1 MAGKPVNI
9 TIGATVA
16 SSLGAAVRDAKNQ
29 LGTLGAKISSLND
42 KKVKVDQLVAMKAQ
56 TNDLG
61 RAYGQARKRAD
72 ELSAA
77 YAAMGPPTAAQTREM
92 RAAEQAAE
100 KAGAALTKQREALRE
115 LRASL
120 HSAGVDTRNLGT
132 ESVRLGSQLDTL
144 KRRTEALSRARQA
157 DKDNRDKRG
166 QHLGNVM
173 STAAVGMTLAA
184 PLKTAMDFE
193 AQMSRV
199 GAVSNSTKEQ
209 QVQLTAKARE
219 MGRDTKF
226 SALEAGQGMEYLA
239 MAGFNA
245 NQQMAAIGGVLD
257 VAAAAGTELGRTSDI
272 VSNALTGFGLQ
283 ADQAGRVGDVL
294 TKTFT
299 GSNTTLESL
308 GETLKYVAP
317 VASSAGA
324 SIELV
329 AAMTGVLGDAGIQ
342 GSMAGTTLRNTFLR
356 LIAPAKD
363 AQKHMKQLGISAE
376 QMREIMADPEGQQ
389 AAHYI
394 KKMGIDVADENGN
407 LRDWMDILTELS
419 VKMGN
424 LSQADRLEAASS
436 IFGKYA
442 VSGGLALL
450 DSLRH
455 DEKYI
460 EEQVKNMREQGAT
473 EEEIQKYR
481 LETRNKLQD
490 RYNKNLLASQQ
501 GFAKQVAARML
512 DNTKGEFTILGSAV
526 SDLAIEIGNVL
537 APAARDSA
545 KNLTSLANKASAFVH
560 AFPVLSRAVLLGVG
574 SILLLSLSA
583 YALGFA
589 WTVLKAP
596 FLKMN
601 VVWQKVRAE
610 QALLRISN
618 AETGASATLLGSKW
632 GAFKSKAGGV
642 GGVLRQIGGG
652 LLSLIPAIGS
662 VTAALL
668 TNPITWIILGIG
680 LLIGGVALTIR
691 KYWEPLSAFFGGVWA
706 GIKAAFAPLL
716 EAFAPLQ
723 PLFSAV
729 GDAIGSVV
737 DWFSKL
743 FEPVKLSKEEM
754 SDWAA
759 LGQRFGQDLGEGF
772 KLLFTPVQYLCD
784 RIGDIINAIK
794 WLWDNAGK
802 IGDTFSSWSDSAGNY
817 VSEKWTKFKSW
828 SGIGDAPSGE
838 ADDGKRAS
846 VGNVWMQ
853 RSPVFASSG
862 ENMPPKFGFGRSG
875 TAAGPSAVAPQP
887 VAGTRN
893 VTQHFTNAPTIQ
905 VTVPP
910 GAEARD
916 IADTVERRLMR
927 NGFSRYGDGAA
938 ALYDYE

>member
-442 VSGGLALL
+442 VSGGHCLIR
-450 DSLRH
+450 SVMM
-455 DEKYI
+455 KSI
-460 EEQVKNMREQGAT
+460 SKN
-473 EEEIQKYR
+473 K
-481 LETRNKLQD
+481 
-490 RYNKNLLASQQ
+490 
-501 GFAKQVAARML
+501 
-512 DNTKGEFTILGSAV
+512 
-526 SDLAIEIGNVL
+526 
-537 APAARDSA
+537 
-545 KNLTSLANKASAFVH
+545 
-560 AFPVLSRAVLLGVG
+560 SRICV
-574 SILLLSLSA
+574 
-583 YALGFA
+583 
-589 WTVLKAP
+589 
-596 FLKMN
+596 N
-601 VVWQKVRAE
+601 R
-610 QALLRISN
+610 ALLRRR
-618 AETGASATLLGSKW
+618 
-632 GAFKSKAGGV
+632 FKSTA
-642 GGVLRQIGGG
+642 LRHVINSRIGIIKIC
-652 LLSLIPAIGS
+652 LPASRASPNRSQLACWTIRRVNSLSLEVPS
-662 VTAALL
+662 
-668 TNPITWIILGIG
+668 PIWQSKSEMFWLRLHGTPQKTLPHWRIRPVRLFMRFPFFPVPFCLGW
-680 LLIGGVALTIR
+680 V
-691 KYWEPLSAFFGGVWA
+691 PFCFSAFL
-706 GIKAAFAPLL
+706 PTH
-716 EAFAPLQ
+716 
-723 PLFSAV
+723 
-729 GDAIGSVV
+729 SV
-737 DWFSKL
+737 S
-743 FEPVKLSKEEM
+743 
-754 SDWAA
+754 
-759 LGQRFGQDLGEGF
+759 LGQF
-772 KLLFTPVQYLCD
+772 
-784 RIGDIINAIK
+784 
-794 WLWDNAGK
+794 
-802 IGDTFSSWSDSAGNY
+802 
-817 VSEKWTKFKSW
+817 
-828 SGIGDAPSGE
+828 
-838 ADDGKRAS
+838 
-846 VGNVWMQ
+846 
-853 RSPVFASSG
+853 
-862 ENMPPKFGFGRSG
+862 
-875 TAAGPSAVAPQP
+875 
-887 VAGTRN
+887 
-893 VTQHFTNAPTIQ
+893 
-905 VTVPP
+905 
-910 GAEARD
+910 
-916 IADTVERRLMR
+916 
-927 NGFSRYGDGAA
+927 
-938 ALYDYE
+938 

>member
-9 TIGATVA
+9 TIGATIA

-29 LGTLGAKISSLND
+29 LGTLGAKVSSLND

-61 RAYGQARKRAD
+61 RAYGQTRKRAD

-389 AAHYI
+389 AHAGHSQI
-394 KKMGIDVADENGN
+394 GIHADVRKM
-407 LRDWMDILTELS
+407 
-419 VKMGN
+419 
-424 LSQADRLEAASS
+424 RLELAEYAGGAEQGHAEDGSHDPQARSPEKFAHADAGLRSGIGNGGGISVGSKSLFGGPIPYYGVAEGNENEEAAAQH
-436 IFGKYA
+436 GR
-442 VSGGLALL
+442 GGSQSEGV
-450 DSLRH
+450 D
-455 DEKYI
+455 
-460 EEQVKNMREQGAT
+460 EEQ
-473 EEEIQKYR
+473 
-481 LETRNKLQD
+481 
-490 RYNKNLLASQQ
+490 
-501 GFAKQVAARML
+501 
-512 DNTKGEFTILGSAV
+512 
-526 SDLAIEIGNVL
+526 SDK
-537 APAARDSA
+537 RD
-545 KNLTSLANKASAFVH
+545 H
-560 AFPVLSRAVLLGVG
+560 G
-574 SILLLSLSA
+574 
-583 YALGFA
+583 
-589 WTVLKAP
+589 
-596 FLKMN
+596 
-601 VVWQKVRAE
+601 
-610 QALLRISN
+610 
-618 AETGASATLLGSKW
+618 TGQRCPHVDDPEG
-632 GAFKSKAGGV
+632 
-642 GGVLRQIGGG
+642 
-652 LLSLIPAIGS
+652 
-662 VTAALL
+662 AAL
-668 TNPITWIILGIG
+668 IL
-680 LLIGGVALTIR
+680 V
-691 KYWEPLSAFFGGVWA
+691 EPSAD
-706 GIKAAFAPLL
+706 
-716 EAFAPLQ
+716 Q
-723 PLFSAV
+723 
-729 GDAIGSVV
+729 
-737 DWFSKL
+737 
-743 FEPVKLSKEEM
+743 
-754 SDWAA
+754 
-759 LGQRFGQDLGEGF
+759 
-772 KLLFTPVQYLCD
+772 
-784 RIGDIINAIK
+784 
-794 WLWDNAGK
+794 K
-802 IGDTFSSWSDSAGNY
+802 IGDHAAAQLPAAPEQCQQDGEQPEFGDM
-817 VSEKWTKFKSW
+817 SEP
-828 SGIGDAPSGE
+828 DE
-838 ADDGKRAS
+838 GKAAR
-846 VGNVWMQ
+846 
-853 RSPVFASSG
+853 
-862 ENMPPKFGFGRSG
+862 KRSG
-875 TAAGPSAVAPQP
+875 GHYTTDTEAHGE
-887 VAGTRN
+887 RN
-893 VTQHFTNAPTIQ
+893 RQRHAQNFTDGRDAH
-905 VTVPP
+905 
-910 GAEARD
+910 AEAHGRTAPA
-916 IADTVERRLMR
+916 IRRR
-927 NGFSRYGDGAA
+927 HGFHKGVHYVKNA
-938 ALYDYE
+938 ALQH

>member
-1 MAGKPVNI
+1 
-9 TIGATVA
+9 
-16 SSLGAAVRDAKNQ
+16 
-29 LGTLGAKISSLND
+29 
-42 KKVKVDQLVAMKAQ
+42 
-56 TNDLG
+56 
-61 RAYGQARKRAD
+61 
-72 ELSAA
+72 
-77 YAAMGPPTAAQTREM
+77 
-92 RAAEQAAE
+92 
-100 KAGAALTKQREALRE
+100 
-115 LRASL
+115 
-120 HSAGVDTRNLGT
+120 
-132 ESVRLGSQLDTL
+132 
-144 KRRTEALSRARQA
+144 
-157 DKDNRDKRG
+157 
-166 QHLGNVM
+166 M

-376 QMREIMADPEGQQ
+376 QMREIMAAPEGQQ

-394 KKMGIDVADENGN
+394 KKMGIDAADENGN

-512 DNTKGEFTILGSAV
+512 DNTKGEFATGLVTSSMRSSGFGTTPERLGTRSVHGRTRRGIMFLKNGRNSRVGAGLEMHPLERRTMENGRLLETSGCSVLPFLPRQAKTCLRSSV
-526 SDLAIEIGNVL
+526 SGR
-537 APAARDSA
+537 AARQQGLPRLLH
-545 KNLTSLANKASAFVH
+545 NPL
-560 AFPVLSRAVLLGVG
+560 RA
-574 SILLLSLSA
+574 
-583 YALGFA
+583 
-589 WTVLKAP
+589 
-596 FLKMN
+596 
-601 VVWQKVRAE
+601 Q
-610 QALLRISN
+610 
-618 AETGASATLLGSKW
+618 
-632 GAFKSKAGGV
+632 
-642 GGVLRQIGGG
+642 
-652 LLSLIPAIGS
+652 
-662 VTAALL
+662 
-668 TNPITWIILGIG
+668 
-680 LLIGGVALTIR
+680 
-691 KYWEPLSAFFGGVWA
+691 
-706 GIKAAFAPLL
+706 
-716 EAFAPLQ
+716 
-723 PLFSAV
+723 
-729 GDAIGSVV
+729 
-737 DWFSKL
+737 
-743 FEPVKLSKEEM
+743 EM
-754 SDWAA
+754 
-759 LGQRFGQDLGEGF
+759 
-772 KLLFTPVQYLCD
+772 
-784 RIGDIINAIK
+784 
-794 WLWDNAGK
+794 
-802 IGDTFSSWSDSAGNY
+802 
-817 VSEKWTKFKSW
+817 
-828 SGIGDAPSGE
+828 
-838 ADDGKRAS
+838 
-846 VGNVWMQ
+846 
-853 RSPVFASSG
+853 
-862 ENMPPKFGFGRSG
+862 
-875 TAAGPSAVAPQP
+875 
-887 VAGTRN
+887 
-893 VTQHFTNAPTIQ
+893 
-905 VTVPP
+905 
-910 GAEARD
+910 
-916 IADTVERRLMR
+916 
-927 NGFSRYGDGAA
+927 
-938 ALYDYE
+938 

>member
-1 MAGKPVNI
+1 
-9 TIGATVA
+9 
-16 SSLGAAVRDAKNQ
+16 
-29 LGTLGAKISSLND
+29 
-42 KKVKVDQLVAMKAQ
+42 
-56 TNDLG
+56 
-61 RAYGQARKRAD
+61 
-72 ELSAA
+72 
-77 YAAMGPPTAAQTREM
+77 M

-120 HSAGVDTRNLGT
+120 HSAGVDTRNLDT

-394 KKMGIDVADENGN
+394 
-407 LRDWMDILTELS
+407 
-419 VKMGN
+419 
-424 LSQADRLEAASS
+424 
-436 IFGKYA
+436 
-442 VSGGLALL
+442 
-450 DSLRH
+450 
-455 DEKYI
+455 
-460 EEQVKNMREQGAT
+460 
-473 EEEIQKYR
+473 
-481 LETRNKLQD
+481 
-490 RYNKNLLASQQ
+490 
-501 GFAKQVAARML
+501 
-512 DNTKGEFTILGSAV
+512 
-526 SDLAIEIGNVL
+526 
-537 APAARDSA
+537 
-545 KNLTSLANKASAFVH
+545 
-560 AFPVLSRAVLLGVG
+560 
-574 SILLLSLSA
+574 
-583 YALGFA
+583 
-589 WTVLKAP
+589 
-596 FLKMN
+596 
-601 VVWQKVRAE
+601 
-610 QALLRISN
+610 
-618 AETGASATLLGSKW
+618 
-632 GAFKSKAGGV
+632 
-642 GGVLRQIGGG
+642 
-652 LLSLIPAIGS
+652 
-662 VTAALL
+662 
-668 TNPITWIILGIG
+668 
-680 LLIGGVALTIR
+680 
-691 KYWEPLSAFFGGVWA
+691 
-706 GIKAAFAPLL
+706 
-716 EAFAPLQ
+716 
-723 PLFSAV
+723 
-729 GDAIGSVV
+729 
-737 DWFSKL
+737 
-743 FEPVKLSKEEM
+743 
-754 SDWAA
+754 
-759 LGQRFGQDLGEGF
+759 
-772 KLLFTPVQYLCD
+772 
-784 RIGDIINAIK
+784 
-794 WLWDNAGK
+794 
-802 IGDTFSSWSDSAGNY
+802 
-817 VSEKWTKFKSW
+817 
-828 SGIGDAPSGE
+828 
-838 ADDGKRAS
+838 
-846 VGNVWMQ
+846 
-853 RSPVFASSG
+853 
-862 ENMPPKFGFGRSG
+862 
-875 TAAGPSAVAPQP
+875 
-887 VAGTRN
+887 
-893 VTQHFTNAPTIQ
+893 
-905 VTVPP
+905 
-910 GAEARD
+910 
-916 IADTVERRLMR
+916 
-927 NGFSRYGDGAA
+927 
-938 ALYDYE
+938 

>member
-29 LGTLGAKISSLND
+29 LGTLGAKVSSLND

-61 RAYGQARKRAD
+61 RAYGQTRKRAD

-317 VASSAGA
+317 VATQAGA

-329 AAMTGVLGDAGIQ
+329 TAMAGAMGDAGIQ
-342 GSMAGTTLRNTFLR
+342 GSMAGTSMRSMFLR
-356 LIAPAKD
+356 IIDPAKTGEK
-363 AQKHMKQLGISAE
+363 AMKQMGISAE
-376 QMREIMADPEGQQ
+376 QMRELIANGDLGGG
-389 AAHYI
+389 AAQI
-394 KKMGIDVADENGN
+394 KRMGISITDSNGK
-407 LRDWMDILTELS
+407 LRDWMDILIEINT
-419 VKMGN
+419 KMRN
-424 LSQADRLEAASS
+424 MSQSEKLAAASA
-436 IFGKYA
+436 IAGKNA
-442 VSGGLALL
+442 VSGFLAILSSL
-450 DSLRH
+450 DKDAGYVDAVVQNAVDS
-455 DEKYI
+455 
-460 EEQVKNMREQGAT
+460 GAT
-473 EEEIQKYR
+473 EEKVKQLRER
-481 LETRNKLQD
+481 LEKTSKLQD
-490 RYNKNLLASQQ
+490 RYYKNQLASQE
-501 GFAKQVAARML
+501 GFAKKVAARQL
-512 DNTKGEFTILGSAV
+512 DNTKGAITILGSALA
-526 SDLAIEIGNVL
+526 DLSISIGNIL
-537 APAARDSA
+537 SPSARA
-545 KNLTSLANKASAFVH
+545 FAENLTTLANKASLLVQE
-560 AFPVLSRAVLLGVG
+560 FPRVFQVFFGG
-574 SILLLSLSA
+574 IGTIFMLSA
-583 YALGFA
+583 STYALGFA

-652 LLSLIPAIGS
+652 LLSIIPAIGS

-668 TNPITWIILGIG
+668 TNPITWNILGIG
-680 LLIGGVALTIR
+680 LLIGSVALTIR

-729 GDAIGSVV
+729 GDEIGSVV

-743 FEPVKLSKEEM
+743 FEPVRLSKEEM

-759 LGQRFGQDLGEGF
+759 LGRSLGEGF
-772 KLLFTPVQYLCD
+772 KWPIVLAQALYD

-828 SGIGDAPSGE
+828 SGIEDAPSGE

-862 ENMPPKFGFGRSG
+862 EDMPPKFGFGRSG